1 MASKTKAVQHNTNT
15 DINSAIARG
24 MNIEVGTIAFDS
36 SYPTGGEA
44 LSFEGFT
51 PTAVM
56 VQSSGGYVFSW
67 DSTNAKV
74 LAYYADYDGAA
85 DGALIQVANETNLA
99 ALTAV
104 QYIAIGF

>member
-1 MASKTKAVQHNTNT
+1 MATKTKAVQHNTNT
-15 DINSAIARG
+15 SLNSAVSKN
-24 MNIEVGTIAFDS
+24 MHIEVGTVAFDS

-56 VQSSGGYVFSW
+56 FQSSGGYVFSW
-67 DSTNAKV
+67 DSTNNKV
-74 LAYYADYDGAA
+74 LAYRADYDAVA
-85 DGALIQVANETNLA
+85 DGALIQVANATNLA